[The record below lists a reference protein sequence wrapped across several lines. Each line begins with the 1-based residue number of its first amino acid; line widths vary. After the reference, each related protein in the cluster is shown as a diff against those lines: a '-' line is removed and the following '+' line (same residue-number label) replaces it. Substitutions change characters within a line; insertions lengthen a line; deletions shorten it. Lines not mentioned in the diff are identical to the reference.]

1 MRFFKNPLSWRSRGD
16 FQAAFEVMYPNG
28 MLKSVDG
35 LFLTDAA
42 FMLRLHPKPADAD
55 KPIVQAAS
63 RTWLTRRG
71 PLYQHGFWCKNDRV
85 NC

>member
-1 MRFFKNPLSWRSRGD
+1 VRARGSRGD
-16 FQAAFEVMYPNG
+16 FQPAFEILYPNG

-55 KPIVQAAS
+55 KPIV
-63 RTWLTRRG
+63 
-71 PLYQHGFWCKNDRV
+71 
-85 NC
+85 